1 MNDEEAC
8 GLCEIS
14 DLVIFVTIFVL
25 FIDPEMKDFAVMFKL
40 GKAEFLDVHYL
51 CKFVWITCTLGEI
64 MILESFFFKLKFSEI
79 VYKKSGKIDLNLFT
93 M

>member
-1 MNDEEAC
+1 M
-8 GLCEIS
+8 CEIF

-25 FIDPEMKDFAVMFKL
+25 FVDPEMKDFAVMFKL

-64 MILESFFFKLKFSEI
+64 MILVSFFFKFLKLFI
-79 VYKKSGKIDLNLFT
+79 KKSGKIDLNLLT

>member
-8 GLCEIS
+8 GMCEIF

-25 FIDPEMKDFAVMFKL
+25 FVDPEMKDFAVMFKL
-40 GKAEFLDVHYL
+40 SKAEFLDVHYL

-64 MILESFFFKLKFSEI
+64 MIQVSFFLNFWNCLLKKRQNRFKFA
-79 VYKKSGKIDLNLFT
+79 
-93 M
+93 